1 MEVKSLFAKIISPTW
16 IKSNKYLIILS
27 IFEDDFLRAFSF
39 LGGIGWFSEEL
50 LEHLVVEV
58 DGGVDEV
65 DGVGDE
71 VDGVGEGEKDCGE
84 EMEAD
89 SEEVIKVGGE

>member
-1 MEVKSLFAKIISPTW
+1 MSSSTSCSWVLSDSVTRW
-16 IKSNKYLIILS
+16 IDLIILS